1 MPKMKTDKHIKWIFW
16 GLFFLSLGI
25 ALTTT
30 KRHAPR
36 RQHTLSGK
44 YEKLVKERSHIRY
57 FIMMSYAINS
67 ELDTLI
73 TRGKR
78 CTGRHLDEY
87 IQKNCITPISWKN
100 PSFPQFHSL
109 DDFLKSADELL
120 QSD

>member
-1 MPKMKTDKHIKWIFW
+1 MKTDKHIKWIFW

-67 ELDTLI
+67 ELDNLI
-73 TRGKR
+73 QRGER
-78 CTGRHLDEY
+78 CTERRLDEY
-87 IQKNCITPISWKN
+87 IQDKCITPISRGN
-100 PSFPQFHSL
+100 PSFPRFRSF
-109 DDFLKSADELL
+109 DDFLRSTDELL
-120 QSD
+120 QD

>member
-1 MPKMKTDKHIKWIFW
+1 MKTAKHIKWIFW
-16 GLFFLSLGI
+16 GLFSLSLGI
-25 ALTTT
+25 AATTS

-36 RQHTLSGK
+36 RQHTPSEE
-44 YEKLVKERSHIRY
+44 YEQLVRDRSHIRY
-57 FIMMSYAINS
+57 FIMMSDAINS
-67 ELDTLI
+67 ELDNLI

-100 PSFPQFHSL
+100 PSFPQFRSL
-109 DDFLKSADELL
+109 NDFLKSADELL

>member
-1 MPKMKTDKHIKWIFW
+1 MKTAKHIKWIFW

-30 KRHAPR
+30 KQHAPR

-57 FIMMSYAINS
+57 FIMMSDAINS
-67 ELDTLI
+67 ELDNLI

-87 IQKNCITPISWKN
+87 IQKTASLP
-100 PSFPQFHSL
+100 FPGKIPLPRNSTALMIF
-109 DDFLKSADELL
+109 
-120 QSD
+120 